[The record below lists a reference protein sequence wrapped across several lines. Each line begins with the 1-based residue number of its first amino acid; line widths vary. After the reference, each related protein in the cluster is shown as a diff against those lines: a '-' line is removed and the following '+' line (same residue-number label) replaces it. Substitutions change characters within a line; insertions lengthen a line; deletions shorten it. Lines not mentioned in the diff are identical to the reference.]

1 MRGSLFLIDK
11 VSEVSIQRCSPLRSP
26 IHSSPANMLPPE
38 LQPRSYRPYIAP
50 SVSAPDFPTTFN
62 NGYSPERNPS
72 PAYTNGSGGGNRRS
86 SSLKNSRFAP
96 SSFVHNARIAI
107 ALVPCA
113 AFLLDLGGT
122 PVVAVLT
129 LGLMIAYILDSLNFK
144 SGSFFAVW
152 FSLIFAQLAF
162 LFSSS
167 LFLTFNSVVLG
178 LLACCLCGLA
188 NFLIGVWASLQFKWI
203 QIEYPTIVLAL
214 ERILF
219 ACTPFIASVL
229 FSWATVSA
237 VGMIN
242 ASYYHMVFNCIFY
255 WLYSIPRVSSFK
267 MKQEV
272 SYHGGEVPDDNLILG
287 QLESCL
293 HTLNLLFFPLMFH
306 IASHYSIVFSSA
318 STVCD
323 LFLLFFIPFLFQLY
337 ASTRGALWWITKS
350 EHQLR
355 SIRVANGAV
364 ALVIVVIC
372 LEVRVVFH
380 SFARYIQVPWPL
392 NYVLVTATMLGGAA
406 GAGAYEMGMITDAS
420 SSLAFTG
427 LAVFVSAAGAIV
439 VGFPVLFIPLPAV
452 AGFYLARFFTKK
464 NLSSYFAFVVL
475 GSLMVTWFVV
485 HNFWDLNIW
494 MAGMSLKSF
503 CKLIVGDVILAMA
516 VPGLALLPQKLHY
529 LTEIGLIGHALLLC
543 HIENRFYTYSGIYYY
558 SFDDEVM
565 YPSYMV
571 VLTTFVG
578 LALVRRLSADHR
590 IGPKAVWVLT
600 CLYSSKLV
608 MLFMTSKAALWASAI
623 LLLAVSPPLLLY
635 KDRSRTASKMK
646 PWQGYSHA
654 AVIALSVWFC
664 RETIFEALQWWNGR
678 SPSGG
683 LLLGSCIL
691 LIGLACVPIV
701 ALHFSHVMSAK
712 RSLVLVIATGLL
724 FIVMQPPVPS
734 SWTYHSELIKAARQS
749 SDDISIY
756 GFITSKPT
764 WPSWLLMSAVLLSLA
779 ALTSIIP
786 IKYIVELRT
795 VFSIAMGIAL
805 GVYISAEY
813 FLQAAILHILI
824 VTTMVCTSVFVVFTH
839 LPSASSTKV
848 LPWVFALL
856 VALFPVTYLLEGQV
870 RVKTLLAGSGI
881 GDIGEEDSKL
891 TALLAVEGAR
901 TSLLGLYAAI
911 FMLIALEIK
920 FELASLMREKVNEK
934 GGSIRHSH
942 SGQSSNSNSTF
953 PPKMRFMQQRR
964 VSTVPAFTI
973 KRMAAEGAWMPAVG
987 NVATIMCFAICLV
1000 LNVNLTGGS
1009 NRAIFLLAPIL
1020 LLLNQDSDFVQGF
1033 GDKQRYFPVTIV
1045 ISGYLVLTSVYSIWE
1060 EIWQGNVGWGMQI
1073 GGPNWFFAVKNL
1085 ALLILTFP
1093 SHILFNQFVWSYSK
1107 KNDWTPLLTTPLN
1120 LPPSII
1126 TDVVK
1131 VRILGLL
1138 GVIYS
1143 VTQYLI
1149 SRQQYVSGLK
1159 YI

>member
-1 MRGSLFLIDK
+1 
-11 VSEVSIQRCSPLRSP
+11 
-26 IHSSPANMLPPE
+26 MLPPE
-38 LQPRSYRPYIAP
+38 LHPPPYRPYTSP
-50 SVSAPDFPTTFN
+50 SPNFN
-62 NGYSPERNPS
+62 SVYSPKRNPS
-72 PAYTNGSGGGNRRS
+72 PSYPNGNTTTNRRS
-86 SSLKNSRFAP
+86 QHNSRFNP
-96 SSFVHNARIAI
+96 TSFVHNARIAV
-107 ALVPCA
+107 ALVPSA

-122 PVVAVLT
+122 PVVAALT
-129 LGLMIAYILDSLNFK
+129 LGLMVAYVLDSLNFK

-152 FSLIFAQLAF
+152 FTIISAQIVF
-162 LFSSS
+162 CFSSS
-167 LFLTFNSVVLG
+167 LFTSFNSVILG
-178 LLACCLCGLA
+178 LLGCCVCGFA
-188 NFLIGVWASLQFKWI
+188 SFLIGVWASLQFKWI
-203 QIEYPTIVLAL
+203 QIEFPTIVLAF

-219 ACTPFIASVL
+219 ACTPVIGSVL

-237 VGMIN
+237 VGMMN
-242 ASYYHMVFNCIFY
+242 ASYYYMVFNCVFY

-272 SYHGGEVPDDNLILG
+272 SYHGGEVPDDSLVLG

-293 HTLNLLFFPLMFH
+293 HSLHLLFFPLMFH
-306 IASHYSIVFSSA
+306 IVSHSAILFSSA

-323 LFLLFFIPFLFQLY
+323 LFLLFFVPFLFLLY
-337 ASTRGALWWITKS
+337 ASTRGALWWVTKS

-355 SIRVANGAV
+355 SIRVVNGAV
-364 ALVIVVIC
+364 ALVIVVVC

-392 NYVLVTATMLGGAA
+392 NYVLVTVTMLGGAA
-406 GAGAYEMGMITDAS
+406 GAGAYEMNMIADAS

-503 CKLIVGDVILAMA
+503 CKFIVADVILAMA

-529 LTEIGLIGHALLLC
+529 LTEVGLIGHALLLC

-578 LALVRRLSADHR
+578 LALVRRLSVDHR

-608 MLFMTSKAALWASAI
+608 MLFITSKAALWASAI

-635 KDRSRTASKMK
+635 KDRSRTAPKMK

-683 LLLGSCIL
+683 LLLGVCVL
-691 LIGLACVPIV
+691 LTGLACVPIV

-712 RSLVLVIATGLL
+712 RSLVLVIATGVL

-764 WPSWLLMSAVLLSLA
+764 WPSWLLMSAILLSLA
-779 ALTSIIP
+779 AVTSIIP
-786 IKYIVELRT
+786 IRYIVELRMI
-795 VFSIAMGIAL
+795 FSIAMGIAL

-813 FLQAAILHILI
+813 FLQATVLHILI
-824 VTTMVCTSVFVVFTH
+824 VTTTVCTSVFVVFTH

-870 RVKTLLAGSGI
+870 RVKTILADSGV
-881 GDIGEEDSKL
+881 GDLGEEDSKL

-920 FELASLMREKVNEK
+920 YELASLMREKFNEK
-934 GGSIRHSH
+934 GGGGIRHSQ
-942 SGQSSNSNSTF
+942 SGQSSDSSSSF
-953 PPKMRFMQQRR
+953 PKMRFMQQRR
-964 VSTVPAFTI
+964 ASTVPAFTI

-987 NVATIMCFAICLV
+987 NVATIMCFAICLI

-1020 LLLNQDSDFVQGF
+1020 LLLNQDSDFVAGF

-1045 ISGYLVLTSVYSIWE
+1045 ISGYLILTSVYSIWE
-1060 EIWQGNVGWGMQI
+1060 EIWQGNVGWGMQV
-1073 GGPNWFFAVKNL
+1073 GGPNWLFAVKNL

-1093 SHILFNQFVWSYSK
+1093 SHILFNQFVWSYK
-1107 KNDWTPLLTTPLN
+1107 KRNDSVPLLTIPLN
-1120 LPPSII
+1120 LPPLLI

-1138 GVIYS
+1138 GIIYS
-1143 VTQYLI
+1143 LIQYLI
-1149 SRQQYVSGLK
+1149 SRQQYMSGLK